1 MKARKFARKMIDM
14 ISKPEL
20 RVLPGQLAFFIVMSF
35 IPIVALISLFCNRM
49 GIPFTEITFGGTIP
63 KAVEEVINQYHT
75 SGIQYNMIFFLV
87 FGFFMASNG
96 AHSMIISSNEI
107 YKIKGS
113 DIISRRIKAIFM
125 TIIIVLLFI
134 FLILVPV
141 FGDSIFNLIKE
152 SVRDKQ
158 TVNMFYKIYKLLK
171 YPLTIII
178 LYFNIKLIYVMAPDQ
193 KITSNTTTK
202 GALFTTIGWV
212 ITSEFYSLY
221 TTYFVRYDIF
231 YGSLSSL
238 LVLLI
243 WVYLL
248 SYIFSLGLII
258 NASSYDKNDIIEAE
272 KKDRGKNEQVESKD

>member
-1 MKARKFARKMIDM
+1 MKARKVARKMIDM

-20 RVLPGQLAFFIVMSF
+20 RVLPGQLAFFIVMSL
-35 IPIVALISLFCNRM
+35 IPIIALVRVLCNRL
-49 GIPFTEITFGGTIP
+49 GIPLTEITFGSSIP
-63 KAVEEVINQYHT
+63 KAVEEVINQYHST
-75 SGIQYNMIFFLV
+75 GIQYNMIFFLL

-107 YKIKGS
+107 YKIKGA
-113 DIISRRIKAIFM
+113 DIVSRRIKAIFM
-125 TIIIVLLFI
+125 TLIIVLLFL
-134 FLILVPV
+134 FLITVPV
-141 FGDSIFNLIKE
+141 FGDSIFNAIKE
-152 SVRDKQ
+152 SVQDKQ

-171 YPLTIII
+171 YPLIVII
-178 LYFNIKLIYVMAPDQ
+178 LYFNIKLIYVMAPDK
-193 KITSNTTTK
+193 KIKSNTTTR

-258 NASSYDKNDIIEAE
+258 NATSYDKNDIMEKE
-272 KKDRGKNEQVESKD
+272 KKIRG

>member
-1 MKARKFARKMIDM
+1 MKARQVARKMIDM

-35 IPIVALISLFCNRM
+35 IPIIALINLFCNRM
-49 GIPFTEITFGGTIP
+49 GIPYTTITLGGSVP
-63 KAVEEVINQYHT
+63 KAVEEVITQYHS
-75 SGIQYNMIFFLV
+75 SGIQYNMIFFLI

-113 DIISRRIKAIFM
+113 DMVSRRIKAIFM
-125 TIIIVLLFI
+125 TVIIVLLFL

-141 FGDSIFNLIKE
+141 FGDSIFNAIKE
-152 SVRDKQ
+152 SVRDRQ
-158 TVNMFYKIYKLLK
+158 TVNVFYKIYKLLK
-171 YPLTIII
+171 YPLIVII
-178 LYFNIKLIYVMAPDQ
+178 LYFNIKLIYVMAPDK
-193 KITSNTTTK
+193 KIKSKNTTK

-258 NASSYDKNDIIEAE
+258 NASSYDNSDIINE
-272 KKDRGKNEQVESKD
+272 KKKIRG

>member
-20 RVLPGQLAFFIVMSF
+20 RVLPGQLAFFIVMSL
-35 IPIVALISLFCNRM
+35 IPIIALVRVLCTRL
-49 GIPFTEITFGGTIP
+49 GVPLTEITLGSSVP
-63 KAVEEVINQYHT
+63 KAVEEVINGYHST
-75 SGIQYNMIFFLV
+75 GIQYNMIFFLL

-107 YKIKGS
+107 YKIKSS
-113 DIISRRIKAIFM
+113 DIISRRLKAIFM
-125 TIIIVLLFI
+125 TVIIVVI
-134 FLILVPV
+134 FLFLIIVPV
-141 FGDSIFNLIKE
+141 FGDQIFATIKE
-152 SVRDKQ
+152 SVQDRQ
-158 TVNMFYKIYKLLK
+158 TVNFFYKMYKLLK
-171 YPLTIII
+171 YPLILII
-178 LYFNIKLIYVMAPDQ
+178 LYFNIKLIYVIAPDK
-193 KITSNTTTK
+193 KIKSSTTTK
-202 GALFTTIGWV
+202 GAIFTTMGWL

-258 NASSYDKNDIIEAE
+258 NASSYDNNDIIEKE
-272 KKDRGKNEQVESKD
+272 KK

>member
-1 MKARKFARKMIDM
+1 MKAREFTRKMIDL
-14 ISKPEL
+14 ITKPEL

-35 IPIVALISLFCNRM
+35 IPIVALVSLFCNRL
-49 GIPFTEITFGGTIP
+49 GIPFTEITFGGSVP

-75 SGIQYNMIFFLV
+75 SGIQFNMIFFLI

-107 YKIKGS
+107 YKLKGS
-113 DIISRRIKAIFM
+113 DIVSRRIKAIFM
-125 TIIIVLLFI
+125 TIIIVLLFL

-141 FGDSIFNLIKE
+141 FGDQIFNLIKE
-152 SVRDKQ
+152 SVKDKQ
-158 TVNMFYKIYKLLK
+158 TVNMFYKIYLLLK
-171 YPLTIII
+171 YPITILI
-178 LYFNIKLIYVMAPDQ
+178 LYFNIKLIYVISPDQ
-193 KITSNTTTK
+193 KIKSSTTTK
-202 GALFTTIGWV
+202 GAIFTTLGWV

-258 NASSYDKNDIIEAE
+258 NASSYNNNDIIKE
-272 KKDRGKNEQVESKD
+272 KD